1 MRVALV
7 PVKRLHAA
15 KSRLLPL
22 LGRAALER
30 LTLAMLEDVLA
41 ALRAA
46 REIDRVAVVTEDPA
60 VADAARAAGAEAL
73 LRRDA
78 GLNPS
83 LDAAARTL
91 AAEGAR
97 ALLVVLGD
105 VPGIEPP
112 DVARLFAALAELGG
126 RGVVLAPARDGGTA
140 ALLRAPHDVIPSR
153 FGPESAAAHRALARD
168 AGVPL
173 AELELPGL
181 ALDLDRPEDVA
192 EFRSAGRGGTRTR
205 HALAELRLEAAC

>member
-1 MRVALV
+1 MRAALV

-46 REIDRVAVVTEDPA
+46 PDLDRVAVVTEDPA
-60 VADAARAAGAEAL
+60 VAEAARAAGAEAL

-83 LDAAARTL
+83 LDAAAAVL

-105 VPGIEPP
+105 VPGIAPG
-112 DVARLFAALAELGG
+112 DVARLFAELAGLGG
-126 RGVVLAPARDGGTA
+126 RGAVIAPARDGGTA

-153 FGPESAAAHRALARD
+153 FGPLSAAAHRALARE

-173 AELELPGL
+173 AELALPDL
-181 ALDLDRPEDVA
+181 ALDLDRPEDVV
-192 EFRSAGRGGTRTR
+192 EFLRAGRGGPRTR
-205 HALAELRLEAAC
+205 HALGELRLEAAC

>member
-1 MRVALV
+1 MRAALV

-22 LGRAALER
+22 LGRAALES

-46 REIDRVAVVTEDPA
+46 RELDRVAVVTEDPA
-60 VADAARAAGAEAL
+60 VAEAARAAGADAIL
-73 LRRDA
+73 GQDA

-83 LDAAARTL
+83 LDAAAHAL
-91 AAEGAR
+91 AGEGAR
-97 ALLVVLGD
+97 ELLVVLGD
-105 VPGIEPP
+105 VPGISRH
-112 DVARLFAALAELGG
+112 DVAQLFGALAQLGG
-126 RGVVLAPARDGGTA
+126 RGAVLAPARDGGTA
-140 ALLRAPHDVIPSR
+140 ALLRAPHDVIRSR
-153 FGPESAAAHRALARD
+153 FGPGSAAAHRGLARA

-173 AELELPGL
+173 AELALPGL

-192 EFRSAGRGGTRTR
+192 EFLRTGRDGPRTR
-205 HALAELRLEAAC
+205 HALEQLRVEAAC